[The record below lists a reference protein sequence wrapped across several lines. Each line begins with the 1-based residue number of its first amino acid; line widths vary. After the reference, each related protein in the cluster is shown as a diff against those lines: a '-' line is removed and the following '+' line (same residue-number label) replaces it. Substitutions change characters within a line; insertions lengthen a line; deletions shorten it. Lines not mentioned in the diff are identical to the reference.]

1 MKKQLYIAML
11 LLACSASMQAQDTL
25 WVRYDDRFKPN
36 KSFLLKDVDSIL
48 FKSSLMQFAKNNGTT
63 SSQQYSSVAPID
75 GSDMSFTN
83 PGRYLLKPNTYSG
96 TNYTNDAA
104 TSGYN
109 FAHHLESEHFA
120 VFWDVRYGEN
130 PAKIQY
136 PGDGNVA
143 NANTVLSIAEKC
155 WQMYANE
162 LGFLEEGHS
171 TTDRYKIQ
179 LYIPYQ
185 KDWRADASG
194 TDGVG
199 GGMTGIGHF
208 NPWAAVARGGH
219 TIAHEVGHTFQYL
232 VSGAGDGAAATTT
245 AGGRAVPTGRPTR
258 YSPNGSSPTVNTLS
272 STSAPTT

>member
-109 FAHHLESEHFA
+109 FATATWPTPTPCSASL
-120 VFWDVRYGEN
+120 R
-130 PAKIQY
+130 
-136 PGDGNVA
+136 
-143 NANTVLSIAEKC
+143 NAGRCMPTS
-155 WQMYANE
+155 W
-162 LGFLEEGHS
+162 
-171 TTDRYKIQ
+171 
-179 LYIPYQ
+179 
-185 KDWRADASG
+185 AS
-194 TDGVG
+194 
-199 GGMTGIGHF
+199 
-208 NPWAAVARGGH
+208 
-219 TIAHEVGHTFQYL
+219 
-232 VSGAGDGAAATTT
+232 
-245 AGGRAVPTGRPTR
+245 
-258 YSPNGSSPTVNTLS
+258 
-272 STSAPTT
+272 